1 MKGKGT
7 QKLLIFALCLAISMI
22 PFTQAAARRENR
34 KQPYSHVSAQKEEVS
49 LITRQPEAG
58 GIMILGDEPEAPPSF
73 SVEVDVPDGAE
84 ISCVWDVDGQP
95 CENGTEFVLTQ
106 YQEMPCGVHQ
116 IQCHIFCRTPEGIER
131 TEDSIPVS
139 WILCRG
145 IMMDTV
151 LTFSDVHGD
160 YPYIGQAISE
170 IMAENEGRIPA
181 LILCS
186 GDWANERRAVSREVT
201 ESVCIPAIL
210 AQAGGIDTLLVAGNH
225 ENGAAAEAFN
235 LAMDLGADESGVVFL
250 SGTDGCG
257 TSAGIQD
264 LAVFRISFDDIVI
277 HEDEKEAC
285 SYAGILENL
294 KAFLETQKDT
304 G

>member
-34 KQPYSHVSAQKEEVS
+34 KQPYSHVSAQKEEFS

-116 IQCHIFCRTPEGIER
+116 IQCHIFCRTPEGTER

-235 LAMDLGADESGVVFL
+235 LAMDLGADESGVVF
-250 SGTDGCG
+250 
-257 TSAGIQD
+257 
-264 LAVFRISFDDIVI
+264 
-277 HEDEKEAC
+277 
-285 SYAGILENL
+285 
-294 KAFLETQKDT
+294 
-304 G
+304 